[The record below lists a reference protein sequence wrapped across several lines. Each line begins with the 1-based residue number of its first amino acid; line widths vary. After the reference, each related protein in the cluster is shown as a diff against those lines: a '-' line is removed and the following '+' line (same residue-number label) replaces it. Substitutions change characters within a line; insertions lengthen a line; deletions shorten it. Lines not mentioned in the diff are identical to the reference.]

1 MMKQAEILLYY
12 FCTGLTLCIL
22 YATQPIGP
30 VFENELGISKT
41 QATLFTTAIMI
52 PLAFAGIF
60 YGYLLEKIQI
70 KIILVLAF
78 LLLGISEIVFS
89 LTHSYFLLLNIR
101 GFQGLLIPAVL
112 TGIMSYIS
120 QISSKDSVA
129 NAIGIYIGVT
139 IIGGFMGRAL
149 SGFFTDIFGWRVF
162 FFIIGCI
169 AILASILLLKFSQNI
184 KASYLKPHLIDIIH
198 TLKTRHNLY
207 IFLMI
212 FGIFFTF
219 QAMLNFIPF
228 ELAKISDNYSSSKA
242 GMLYIGYLVGVLVA
256 FNTKKI
262 IAFLGGS
269 IKAIISG
276 IIILII
282 AIQFFRI
289 ESFWFIFGAMVVF
302 CLGNFITH
310 SIASGFINK
319 MATSHKGI
327 SNGLYVSFYYFG
339 GALGSFVPG
348 FVYIPFGW
356 GVMLSFISV
365 VSFISLIFIMVICD
379 IKN

>member
-1 MMKQAEILLYY
+1 MKRAEILLYY

-41 QATLFTTAIMI
+41 QATLFTTAIMM

-198 TLKTRHNLY
+198 TLKTRQNLY

-262 IAFLGGS
+262 VAFLGSS
-269 IKAIISG
+269 IKSIIVG

-282 AIQFFRI
+282 AIQIFRI
-289 ESFWFIFGAMVVF
+289 ESFWLIFVAMVVF
-302 CLGNFITH
+302 CLGNFIAH

-348 FVYIPFGW
+348 FIYIPFGW
-356 GVMLSFISV
+356 GAMLSFISV
-365 VSFISLIFIMVICD
+365 VSFISLIFIMVIRD

>member
-1 MMKQAEILLYY
+1 MMKRAEILLYY

-30 VFENELGISKT
+30 VFEDELGISKT

-78 LLLGISEIVFS
+78 LFLGISEIVFS

-184 KASYLKPHLIDIIH
+184 KASYLKPHLVDIIH

-289 ESFWFIFGAMVVF
+289 ESFWLIFVAMVVF

-356 GVMLSFISV
+356 GAMLSFISV
-365 VSFISLIFIMVICD
+365 VSFISLIFIMVIRD

>member
-1 MMKQAEILLYY
+1 MKQAEILLYY
-12 FCTGLTLCIL
+12 FCTGLTLYIL

-30 VFENELGISKT
+30 IFESQLGISKT
-41 QATLFTTAIMI
+41 QAALFTTAIMT

-70 KIILVLAF
+70 KSILVIAF
-78 LLLGISEIVFS
+78 LLLGISEIIFS
-89 LTHSYFLLLNIR
+89 FTHSYFLLLNIR

-129 NAIGIYIGVT
+129 NAIGVYIGVT

-162 FFIIGCI
+162 FFIIGCVAII
-169 AILASILLLKFSQNI
+169 ASMLLLKFSQNI
-184 KASYLKPHLIDIIH
+184 KDSYLKPRLVDIIH

-228 ELAKISDNYSSSKA
+228 ELAKIDNEYSSSKA

-262 IAFLGGS
+262 VAFFGGS
-269 IKAIISG
+269 IKAITAG

-282 AIQFFRI
+282 ATQIFRAD
-289 ESFWFIFGAMVVF
+289 SFEWIFIAMVIF
-302 CLGNFITH
+302 CLGNFISH

-348 FVYIPFGW
+348 FIYMPFGW
-356 GVMLSFISV
+356 SALLWFISG
-365 VSFISLIFIMVICD
+365 VSLISLIFIMVIRD

>member
-1 MMKQAEILLYY
+1 MKRAEILLYY

-198 TLKTRHNLY
+198 TLKIRHNLY

-356 GVMLSFISV
+356 GAMLSFISV
-365 VSFISLIFIMVICD
+365 VSFISLIFIMVIRD

>member
-1 MMKQAEILLYY
+1 MMKRAEILLYY

-30 VFENELGISKT
+30 VFENELVISKT

-78 LLLGISEIVFS
+78 LFLGISEIVFS

-129 NAIGIYIGVT
+129 NAIGVYIGVT

-162 FFIIGCI
+162 FFIIGCV

-262 IAFLGGS
+262 VAFLGSS
-269 IKAIISG
+269 IKSIIVG

-282 AIQFFRI
+282 AIQIFRI
-289 ESFWFIFGAMVVF
+289 ESFWLIFVAMVVF
-302 CLGNFITH
+302 CLGNFIAH

-348 FVYIPFGW
+348 FIYIPFGW
-356 GVMLSFISV
+356 GAMLSFISV
-365 VSFISLIFIMVICD
+365 VSFISLIFIMVIRD

>member
-1 MMKQAEILLYY
+1 MMKRAEILLYY

-262 IAFLGGS
+262 VAFLGGS

-356 GVMLSFISV
+356 GAMLSFISV
-365 VSFISLIFIMVICD
+365 VSFISLIFIMVIRD

>member
-1 MMKQAEILLYY
+1 MMKRAEILLYY

-184 KASYLKPHLIDIIH
+184 KASYLKPHLVDIIH

-356 GVMLSFISV
+356 GAMLSFISV
-365 VSFISLIFIMVICD
+365 VSFISLIFIMVIRD

>member
-1 MMKQAEILLYY
+1 MKRAEILLYY

-198 TLKTRHNLY
+198 TLKIRHNLY

-348 FVYIPFGW
+348 FVYTPFGW
-356 GVMLSFISV
+356 GAMLSFISV
-365 VSFISLIFIMVICD
+365 VSFISLIFIMVIRD

>member
-1 MMKQAEILLYY
+1 YY

-30 VFENELGISKT
+30 VFENELVISKT
-41 QATLFTTAIMI
+41 QATLFTTAIMM

-78 LLLGISEIVFS
+78 LFLGISEIVFS

-129 NAIGIYIGVT
+129 NAIGVYIGVT

-162 FFIIGCI
+162 FFIIGCV

-262 IAFLGGS
+262 VAFLGSS
-269 IKAIISG
+269 IKSIIVG

-282 AIQFFRI
+282 AIQIFRI
-289 ESFWFIFGAMVVF
+289 ESFWLIFVAMVVF
-302 CLGNFITH
+302 CLGNFIAH

-348 FVYIPFGW
+348 FIYIPFGW
-356 GVMLSFISV
+356 GAMLSFISV
-365 VSFISLIFIMVICD
+365 VSFISLIFIMVIRD

>member
-1 MMKQAEILLYY
+1 MMKRAEILLYY

-30 VFENELGISKT
+30 VFEDELGISKT

-60 YGYLLEKIQI
+60 YGYLLETIQI

-262 IAFLGGS
+262 VAFLGGS

-356 GVMLSFISV
+356 GAMLSFISV
-365 VSFISLIFIMVICD
+365 VSFISLIFIMVIRD

>member
-1 MMKQAEILLYY
+1 MKQAEILLYY

-30 VFENELGISKT
+30 IFESQLGISKT
-41 QATLFTTAIMI
+41 QAALFTTAIMT

-70 KIILVLAF
+70 KSILVIAF
-78 LLLGISEIVFS
+78 LLLGISEIIFS
-89 LTHSYFLLLNIR
+89 FTHSYFLLLNIR

-129 NAIGIYIGVT
+129 NAIGVYIGVT

-262 IAFLGGS
+262 VAFLGSS
-269 IKAIISG
+269 IKSIIVG

-282 AIQFFRI
+282 AIQIFRI
-289 ESFWFIFGAMVVF
+289 ESFWLIFVAMVVF
-302 CLGNFITH
+302 CLGNFIAH

-348 FVYIPFGW
+348 FIYIPFGW
-356 GVMLSFISV
+356 GAMLSFISV
-365 VSFISLIFIMVICD
+365 VSFISLIFIMVIRD

>member
-1 MMKQAEILLYY
+1 MMKRAEILLYY

-41 QATLFTTAIMI
+41 QATLFTTAIMM

-162 FFIIGCI
+162 FFIIGCV

-262 IAFLGGS
+262 VAFLGSS
-269 IKAIISG
+269 IKSIIVG

-282 AIQFFRI
+282 AIQIFRI
-289 ESFWFIFGAMVVF
+289 ESFWLIFVAMVVF
-302 CLGNFITH
+302 CLGNFIAH

-356 GVMLSFISV
+356 GAMLSFISV
-365 VSFISLIFIMVICD
+365 VSFISLIFIMVIRD

>member
-1 MMKQAEILLYY
+1 MKQAEILLYY

-262 IAFLGGS
+262 VAFLGGS

-356 GVMLSFISV
+356 GAMLSFISV
-365 VSFISLIFIMVICD
+365 VSFISLIFIMVIRD

>member
-1 MMKQAEILLYY
+1 MMKRAEILLYY

-348 FVYIPFGW
+348 FIYIPFGW
-356 GVMLSFISV
+356 GAMLSFISV
-365 VSFISLIFIMVICD
+365 VSFISLIFIMVIRD

>member
-1 MMKQAEILLYY
+1 MMKRAEILLYY

-184 KASYLKPHLIDIIH
+184 KASYLKPHLVDIIH

-262 IAFLGGS
+262 VAFLGGS

-348 FVYIPFGW
+348 FVYTPFGW
-356 GVMLSFISV
+356 NAMLSFISI
-365 VSFISLIFIMVICD
+365 VSFISLIFIMVIRD

>member
-1 MMKQAEILLYY
+1 MKRAEILLYY

-198 TLKTRHNLY
+198 TLKTRYNLY

-262 IAFLGGS
+262 VAFLGGS

-348 FVYIPFGW
+348 FVYTPFGW
-356 GVMLSFISV
+356 NAMLSFISI
-365 VSFISLIFIMVICD
+365 VSFISLIFIMVIRD

>member
-1 MMKQAEILLYY
+1 MMKRAEILLYY

-89 LTHSYFLLLNIR
+89 LTSSYFLLLNIR

-262 IAFLGGS
+262 VAFLGGS

-356 GVMLSFISV
+356 GAMLSFISV
-365 VSFISLIFIMVICD
+365 VSFISLIFIMVIRD

>member
-1 MMKQAEILLYY
+1 MKRAEILLYY

-184 KASYLKPHLIDIIH
+184 KASYLKPHLVDIIH

-262 IAFLGGS
+262 VAFLGGS

-348 FVYIPFGW
+348 FVYTPFGW
-356 GVMLSFISV
+356 NAMLSFISI
-365 VSFISLIFIMVICD
+365 VSFISLIFIMVIRD

>member
-1 MMKQAEILLYY
+1 MKQAEILLYY

-30 VFENELGISKT
+30 IFESQLGISKT
-41 QATLFTTAIMI
+41 QAALFTTAIMT

-70 KIILVLAF
+70 KSILVIAF
-78 LLLGISEIVFS
+78 LLLGISEIIFS
-89 LTHSYFLLLNIR
+89 FTHSYFLLLNIR

-129 NAIGIYIGVT
+129 NAIGVYIGVT

-162 FFIIGCI
+162 FFIIGCVAII
-169 AILASILLLKFSQNI
+169 ASMLLLKFSQNI
-184 KASYLKPHLIDIIH
+184 KASYLKPRLVDIIH

-228 ELAKISDNYSSSKA
+228 ELAKIDNEYSSSKA

-262 IAFLGGS
+262 VAFFGGS
-269 IKAIISG
+269 IKAITAG

-282 AIQFFRI
+282 ATQIFRAD
-289 ESFWFIFGAMVVF
+289 SFEWIFIAMVIF
-302 CLGNFITH
+302 CLGNFISH

-348 FVYIPFGW
+348 FIYMPFGW
-356 GVMLSFISV
+356 SALLWFISG
-365 VSFISLIFIMVICD
+365 VSLISLIFIMVIRD

>member
-1 MMKQAEILLYY
+1 MMKRAEILLYY

-30 VFENELGISKT
+30 VFENELVISKT

-78 LLLGISEIVFS
+78 LFLGISEIVFS

-129 NAIGIYIGVT
+129 NAIGVYIGVT

-262 IAFLGGS
+262 VAFLGSS
-269 IKAIISG
+269 IKSIIVG

-282 AIQFFRI
+282 AIQIFRI
-289 ESFWFIFGAMVVF
+289 ESFWLIFVAMVVF
-302 CLGNFITH
+302 CLGNFIAH

-348 FVYIPFGW
+348 FIYIPFGW
-356 GVMLSFISV
+356 GAMLSFISV
-365 VSFISLIFIMVICD
+365 VSFISLIFIMVIRD

>member
-1 MMKQAEILLYY
+1 MKRAEILLYY

-30 VFENELGISKT
+30 VFEDELGISKT

-356 GVMLSFISV
+356 NAMLSFISV
-365 VSFISLIFIMVICD
+365 VSFISLIFIMVIRD

>member
-1 MMKQAEILLYY
+1 MKRAEILLYY

-30 VFENELGISKT
+30 VFEDELGISKT

-262 IAFLGGS
+262 VAFLGGS

-356 GVMLSFISV
+356 GAMLSFISV
-365 VSFISLIFIMVICD
+365 VSFISLIFIMVIRD

>member
-1 MMKQAEILLYY
+1 MMKRAEILLYY

-302 CLGNFITH
+302 CLGNFIAH

-356 GVMLSFISV
+356 GAMLSFISV
-365 VSFISLIFIMVICD
+365 VSFISLIFIMVIRD

>member
-1 MMKQAEILLYY
+1 MMKRAEILLYY

-198 TLKTRHNLY
+198 TLKIRHNLY

-356 GVMLSFISV
+356 GAMLSFISV
-365 VSFISLIFIMVICD
+365 VSFISLIFIMVIRD

>member
-1 MMKQAEILLYY
+1 MKRAEILLYY

-184 KASYLKPHLIDIIH
+184 KASYLKPHLVDIIH

-262 IAFLGGS
+262 VAFLGGS

-356 GVMLSFISV
+356 GAMLSFISV
-365 VSFISLIFIMVICD
+365 VSFISLIFIMVIRD

>member
-1 MMKQAEILLYY
+1 MLRAEILLYY

-30 VFENELGISKT
+30 IFESELGISKT
-41 QATLFTTAIMI
+41 QAALFTTAIMT

-60 YGYLLEKIQI
+60 YGYLLEKIPI
-70 KIILVLAF
+70 KNILVLAF
-78 LLLGISEIVFS
+78 LLLGISEIIFS
-89 LTHSYFLLLNIR
+89 CMDSYFWLLNIR
-101 GFQGLLIPAVL
+101 GFQGFLIPAVL

-120 QISSKDSVA
+120 QISSKDNVVS
-129 NAIGIYIGVT
+129 AIGVYIGVT

-149 SGFFTDIFGWRVF
+149 SGFFTDIFGWRIF
-162 FFIIGCI
+162 FFIIGCV
-169 AILASILLLKFSQNI
+169 AILASLLLFKFSQNI
-184 KASYLKPHLIDIIH
+184 KASYLKPRLIDIIH
-198 TLKTRHNLY
+198 TLKLRHNLY

-228 ELAKISDNYSSSKA
+228 ELARIDENYNSSKA

-262 IAFLGGS
+262 TALFRNPIT
-269 IKAIISG
+269 AITAG

-282 AIQFFRI
+282 AIQIFRTQ
-289 ESFWFIFGAMVVF
+289 SFELIFVAMAIF
-302 CLGNFITH
+302 CLGNFIAH
-310 SIASGFINK
+310 SIASGFVNK
-319 MATSHKGI
+319 MATTHKGI

-339 GALGSFVPG
+339 GALGSFLPG
-348 FVYIPFGW
+348 LIYMPFGW
-356 GVMLSFISV
+356 NAFLWLISAIA
-365 VSFISLIFIMVICD
+365 FISLIFIMVIRD
-379 IKN
+379 VKA

>member
-1 MMKQAEILLYY
+1 MKRAEILLYY

-30 VFENELGISKT
+30 VFEDELGISKT

-256 FNTKKI
+256 FNTKRI

-356 GVMLSFISV
+356 GAMLSFISV
-365 VSFISLIFIMVICD
+365 VSFISLIFIMVIRD

>member
-1 MMKQAEILLYY
+1 MMKRAEILLYY

-198 TLKTRHNLY
+198 TLKTRYNLY

-348 FVYIPFGW
+348 FVYTPFGW
-356 GVMLSFISV
+356 NAMLSFISI
-365 VSFISLIFIMVICD
+365 VSFISLIFIMVIRD

>member
-1 MMKQAEILLYY
+1 
-12 FCTGLTLCIL
+12 
-22 YATQPIGP
+22 
-30 VFENELGISKT
+30 
-41 QATLFTTAIMI
+41 
-52 PLAFAGIF
+52 
-60 YGYLLEKIQI
+60 
-70 KIILVLAF
+70 
-78 LLLGISEIVFS
+78 
-89 LTHSYFLLLNIR
+89 
-101 GFQGLLIPAVL
+101 
-112 TGIMSYIS
+112 
-120 QISSKDSVA
+120 
-129 NAIGIYIGVT
+129 
-139 IIGGFMGRAL
+139 
-149 SGFFTDIFGWRVF
+149 
-162 FFIIGCI
+162 
-169 AILASILLLKFSQNI
+169 
-184 KASYLKPHLIDIIH
+184 
-198 TLKTRHNLY
+198 
-207 IFLMI
+207 MI

-262 IAFLGGS
+262 VAFLGGS

-348 FVYIPFGW
+348 FVYTPFGW
-356 GVMLSFISV
+356 NAMLSFISI
-365 VSFISLIFIMVICD
+365 VSFISLIFIMVIRD

>member
-1 MMKQAEILLYY
+1 MMKRAEILLYY

-30 VFENELGISKT
+30 VFEDELGISKT

-184 KASYLKPHLIDIIH
+184 KASYLKPHLVDIIH

-356 GVMLSFISV
+356 GAMLSFISV
-365 VSFISLIFIMVICD
+365 VSFISLIFIMVIRD

>member
-1 MMKQAEILLYY
+1 MKQAEILLYY

-30 VFENELGISKT
+30 IFESQLGISKT
-41 QATLFTTAIMI
+41 QATLFTTAIMT

-70 KIILVLAF
+70 KSILVIAF
-78 LLLGISEIVFS
+78 LLLGISEIIFS
-89 LTHSYFLLLNIR
+89 FTHSYSLLLNIR

-129 NAIGIYIGVT
+129 NDIGVYIGVT

-162 FFIIGCI
+162 FFIIGCVAII
-169 AILASILLLKFSQNI
+169 ASMLLLKFSQNI
-184 KASYLKPHLIDIIH
+184 KASYLKPRLIDIIH
-198 TLKTRHNLY
+198 TLKIRHNLY

-228 ELAKISDNYSSSKA
+228 ELAKIDNEYSSSKA

-262 IAFLGGS
+262 VAFFGGS
-269 IKAIISG
+269 IKAITAG

-282 AIQFFRI
+282 AIQIFRVD
-289 ESFWFIFGAMVVF
+289 SFEWIFIAMVIF
-302 CLGNFITH
+302 CLGNFISH

-348 FVYIPFGW
+348 FIYMPFGW
-356 GVMLSFISV
+356 NALLWFISG
-365 VSFISLIFIMVICD
+365 VSLISLIFIMVIRD

>member
-1 MMKQAEILLYY
+1 MMKRAEILLYY

-30 VFENELGISKT
+30 VFEDELGISKT

-198 TLKTRHNLY
+198 TLKTRYNLY

-356 GVMLSFISV
+356 NAMLSFISI
-365 VSFISLIFIMVICD
+365 VSFISLIFIMVIRD

>member
-1 MMKQAEILLYY
+1 MMKRAEILLYY

-41 QATLFTTAIMI
+41 QATLFTTAIMM

-78 LLLGISEIVFS
+78 LFLGISEIVFS

-129 NAIGIYIGVT
+129 NAIGVYIGVT

-262 IAFLGGS
+262 VAFLGSS
-269 IKAIISG
+269 IKSIIVG

-282 AIQFFRI
+282 AIQIFRI
-289 ESFWFIFGAMVVF
+289 ESFWLIFVAMVVF
-302 CLGNFITH
+302 CLGNFIAH

-348 FVYIPFGW
+348 FIYIPFGW
-356 GVMLSFISV
+356 GAMLSFISV
-365 VSFISLIFIMVICD
+365 VSFISLIFIMVIRD

>member
-1 MMKQAEILLYY
+1 MMKRAEILLYY

-30 VFENELGISKT
+30 VFEDELGISKT

-319 MATSHKGI
+319 MAASHKGI

-356 GVMLSFISV
+356 GAMLSFISV
-365 VSFISLIFIMVICD
+365 VSFISLIFIMVIRD

>member
-1 MMKQAEILLYY
+1 MKRAEILLYY

-348 FVYIPFGW
+348 FIYIPFGW
-356 GVMLSFISV
+356 GAMLSFISV
-365 VSFISLIFIMVICD
+365 VSFISLIFIMVIRD

>member
-1 MMKQAEILLYY
+1 MMKRAEILLYY

-41 QATLFTTAIMI
+41 QATLFTTAIMM

-78 LLLGISEIVFS
+78 LFLGISEIVFS

-129 NAIGIYIGVT
+129 NAIGVYIGVT

-162 FFIIGCI
+162 FFIIGCV

-262 IAFLGGS
+262 VAFLGSS
-269 IKAIISG
+269 IKAIIVG

-282 AIQFFRI
+282 AIQIFRI
-289 ESFWFIFGAMVVF
+289 ESFWLIFVAMVVF
-302 CLGNFITH
+302 CLGNFIAH

-348 FVYIPFGW
+348 FIYIPFGW
-356 GVMLSFISV
+356 GAMLSFISV
-365 VSFISLIFIMVICD
+365 VSFISLIFIMVIRD

>member
-1 MMKQAEILLYY
+1 MMKRAEILLYY

-198 TLKTRHNLY
+198 TLKTRYNLY

-289 ESFWFIFGAMVVF
+289 ESFWSIFGAMVVF

-348 FVYIPFGW
+348 FVYTPFGW
-356 GVMLSFISV
+356 NAMLSFISI
-365 VSFISLIFIMVICD
+365 VSFISLIFIMVIRD

>member
-30 VFENELGISKT
+30 IFESQLGISKT
-41 QATLFTTAIMI
+41 QAALFTTAIMT

-70 KIILVLAF
+70 KSILVIAF
-78 LLLGISEIVFS
+78 LLLGISEIIFS
-89 LTHSYFLLLNIR
+89 FTHSYFLLLNIR

-129 NAIGIYIGVT
+129 NAIGVYIGVT

-262 IAFLGGS
+262 VAFLGSS
-269 IKAIISG
+269 IKSIIVG

-282 AIQFFRI
+282 AIQIFRI
-289 ESFWFIFGAMVVF
+289 ESFWLIFVAMVVF
-302 CLGNFITH
+302 CLGNFIAH

-348 FVYIPFGW
+348 FIYIPFGW
-356 GVMLSFISV
+356 GAMLSFISV
-365 VSFISLIFIMVICD
+365 VSFISLIFIMVIRD

>member
-1 MMKQAEILLYY
+1 MMKRAEILLYY

-30 VFENELGISKT
+30 VFENELVISKT
-41 QATLFTTAIMI
+41 QATLFTTAIMM

-78 LLLGISEIVFS
+78 LFLGISEIVFS

-129 NAIGIYIGVT
+129 NAIGVYIGVT

-162 FFIIGCI
+162 FFIIGCV

-228 ELAKISDNYSSSKA
+228 ELTKISDNYSSSKA

-262 IAFLGGS
+262 VAFLGSS
-269 IKAIISG
+269 IKSIIVG

-282 AIQFFRI
+282 AIQIFRI
-289 ESFWFIFGAMVVF
+289 ESFWLIFVAMVVF
-302 CLGNFITH
+302 CLGNFIAH

-348 FVYIPFGW
+348 FIYIPFGW
-356 GVMLSFISV
+356 GAMLSFISV
-365 VSFISLIFIMVICD
+365 VSFISLIFIMVIRD